1 MSSTLCAGF
10 PASMEARDLQKVV
23 HSPTIPPHYVTMS
36 MMQLS
41 YDLNHHTV
49 QVAICAHLFVS
60 TLVNV
65 LVFQGKTPPAQVAV
79 HYDHHECK

>member
-1 MSSTLCAGF
+1 
-10 PASMEARDLQKVV
+10 MEARDSQKVV

-49 QVAICAHLFVS
+49 QVANCAHLFVS
-60 TLVNV
+60 TFTNV
-65 LVFQGKTPPAQVAV
+65 LTNEYAQIETWTVWWSV
-79 HYDHHECK
+79 LFWLHSYTYC